1 MSVTQ
6 IASRVA
12 AAVVYA
18 VTGYVVAA
26 GVLDVAAWKAALMS
40 GLFVLLEIAR
50 KLAAALKDGRLT
62 NVELNEIFKH

>member
-18 VTGYVVAA
+18 ATGYIVAA

-40 GLFVLLEIAR
+40 GLFVLLELVR

>member
-6 IASRVA
+6 IVSRVA
-12 AAVVYA
+12 ASVVYA

-40 GLFVLLEIAR
+40 GLFVLLELSR
-50 KLAAALKDGRLT
+50 KLAAALMDGRLT
-62 NVELNEIFKH
+62 NAELNEIFKH